1 MTQTQDRAS
10 RKELR
15 ASQGVSIRGL
25 SVQHGRTAALHDVS
39 LEIAAGALTAIIGPA
54 GAGKT
59 TLLRCINRMAIDIDG
74 ATAQGEIEVGR
85 FSVLRSPRSAHV
97 LRKRVGMVFAVPQA
111 LPGSILH
118 NLLYGPLLHGERR
131 GAALL
136 GRVEQC
142 LRIAELWSE
151 VQHRL
156 SDAATRL
163 SGGQLQRLCL
173 ARALM
178 LQPDVLLLDEP
189 TSGLDPI
196 STERIEHSL
205 RALRGSLTILLV
217 TNSLHQAKRVSDD
230 SAFLLQGSLIE
241 FAPTSELFHGAR
253 DDRTRAYLAGQFG

>member
-1 MTQTQDRAS
+1 MNPKQHIPSSSQRRAIH
-10 RKELR
+10 
-15 ASQGVSIRGL
+15 GVSIRTL
-25 SVQHGRTAALHDVS
+25 TVHHGKTAALHDVS

-54 GAGKT
+54 SAGKT

-74 ATAQGEIEVGR
+74 ANTQGEIEVGTS
-85 FSVLRSPRSAHV
+85 SVLRSPRSAHA
-97 LRKRVGMVFAVPQA
+97 LRKRVGMVFAVPQP

-118 NLLYGPLLHGERR
+118 NLLYGPLLHGERT
-131 GAALL
+131 GPALME
-136 GRVEQC
+136 RVEQC

-156 SDAATRL
+156 ADSATRL

-205 RALRGSLTILLV
+205 RALRGSLTIVLV
-217 TNSLHQAKRVSDD
+217 TNSLHQAKRVSDET
-230 SAFLLQGSLIE
+230 AFLLQGQLIE
-241 FAPTSELFHGAR
+241 FARTSDLFHGAR
-253 DDRTRAYLAGQFG
+253 DERTRAYLAGQFG